1 MPAALLAWKNSR
13 TTVHVYLVMRTFS
26 YMIGQGTI
34 IYLAVTYTVRNSFNV
49 FSIVEKNG
57 MSVVEL
63 LLYCQVK
70 SANASFF
77 FLR

>member
-34 IYLAVTYTVRNSFNV
+34 IFFAVTYTVRNSFNF
-49 FSIVEKNG
+49 FSIVEKKWHVSG
-57 MSVVEL
+57 
-63 LLYCQVK
+63 
-70 SANASFF
+70 
-77 FLR
+77 